1 LKNFKG
7 GIMNLPQIENEAMAL
22 PLQDRAALAQRL
34 LLSLEEV
41 SESEFEQLW
50 ADESVRRVADFDAGK
65 SMSVSGEEVAK
76 KARALLR

>member
-1 LKNFKG
+1 
-7 GIMNLPQIENEAMAL
+7 MNLPQIENEALAL
-22 PLQDRAALAQRL
+22 PVQDRAALAQRL

-50 ADESVRRVADFDAGK
+50 ADESVRRVAKFDTGI
-65 SMSVSGEEVAK
+65 SPSISGEEVAK

>member
-1 LKNFKG
+1 M
-7 GIMNLPQIENEAMAL
+7 MNLLQIESEALGL
-22 PLQDRAALAQRL
+22 PVQDRAALAQRL

-50 ADESVRRVADFDAGK
+50 SDESVRRVSDFETGK
-65 SMSVSGEEVAK
+65 SLSISGEEVAK